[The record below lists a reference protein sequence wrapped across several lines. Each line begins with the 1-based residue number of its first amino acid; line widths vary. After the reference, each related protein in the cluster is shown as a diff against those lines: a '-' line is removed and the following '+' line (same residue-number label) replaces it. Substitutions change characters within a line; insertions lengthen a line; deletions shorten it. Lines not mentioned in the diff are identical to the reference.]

1 MSEEKLWGLFLAT
14 IIAGIATLFMFLG
27 SLAICFLIGSG
38 PWSPERVKIE
48 SESST
53 KKLEYI
59 ARIAAGTREMPAEGS
74 K

>member
-1 MSEEKLWGLFLAT
+1 MSEEGLFNL
-14 IIAGIATLFMFLG
+14 FLG
-27 SLAICFLIGSG
+27 ALLTALIVLFIFLGGLSICYLIGSG

-59 ARIAAGTREMPAEGS
+59 ARIAAGTREMPTESA